1 MREQQ
6 ERIQVAFMTVIENPA
21 TAYGS
26 ESWPR
31 RSWIEPRHLEH
42 EVDRRKPASSGVRF
56 ARPAVL
62 EVGL

>member
-26 ESWPR
+26 ES
-31 RSWIEPRHLEH
+31 
-42 EVDRRKPASSGVRF
+42 
-56 ARPAVL
+56 
-62 EVGL
+62 